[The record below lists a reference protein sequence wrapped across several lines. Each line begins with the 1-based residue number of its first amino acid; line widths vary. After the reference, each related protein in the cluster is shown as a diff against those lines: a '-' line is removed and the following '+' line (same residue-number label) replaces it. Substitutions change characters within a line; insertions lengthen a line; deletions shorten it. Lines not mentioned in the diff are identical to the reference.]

1 MSIEDKQ
8 DEVMNKF
15 FEVKEQ
21 FSEDQVR
28 KLEDSLDFF
37 SDIYEEADIEI
48 LFNLLD
54 EIDYLMDLY
63 LLEKVF
69 S

>member
-37 SDIYEEADIEI
+37 SDIYEEADIDT
-48 LFNLLD
+48 LVTLLD

-63 LLEKVF
+63 LLEKIV

>member
-15 FEVKEQ
+15 FEVKDK
-21 FSEDQVR
+21 FSDDQVR
-28 KLEDSLDFF
+28 RLEDSLDFF
-37 SDIYEEADIEI
+37 SDIYEESDIDT
-48 LFNLLD
+48 LVTLLD

-63 LLEKVF
+63 LLEKIV